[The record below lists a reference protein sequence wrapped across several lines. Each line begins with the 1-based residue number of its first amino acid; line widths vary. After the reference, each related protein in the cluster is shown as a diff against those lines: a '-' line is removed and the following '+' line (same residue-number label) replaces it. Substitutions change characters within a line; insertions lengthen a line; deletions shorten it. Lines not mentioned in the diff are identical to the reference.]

1 MKTARSARRLAKL
14 ALLCT
19 AISLILGLGQGEAEA
34 RRRVVMVYRG
44 QTVEKNGP
52 FMMNFRG
59 GPAFEVGR
67 SDNYPNL
74 SLAGAFGLDFGFAVS
89 PDWAAYI
96 VLTPNLQ
103 FRDSFFN
110 VQIPIGFQYDIR
122 LTRGLYLYPRASIG
136 YSARIFTSSFDYGPF
151 QYYSSR
157 TEHGGILIPEF
168 GLKYVV
174 NGALNLGF
182 EPFSLPVFFNG
193 DGFSVWYR
201 FMFYIG
207 FNA

>member
-1 MKTARSARRLAKL
+1 MTTTRSESHLAKL

-19 AISLILGLGQGEAEA
+19 ALSLGLGLGEAQA
-34 RRRVVMVYRG
+34 RRVVLVYRG
-44 QTVEKNGP
+44 NPVEKNGP

-59 GPAFEVGR
+59 GPAFGVANN
-67 SDNYPNL
+67 DNL
-74 SLAGAFGLDFGFAVS
+74 RFLGAAGIDLGFAVS
-89 PDWAAYI
+89 PDYAAYI
-96 VLTPNLQ
+96 VLTPNVQ
-103 FRDSFFN
+103 FRDNFFN

-122 LTRGLYLYPRASIG
+122 IAPGLYLYPRASIG
-136 YSARIFTSSFDYGPF
+136 YSALVYTASFDYGPF
-151 QYYSSR
+151 RYYNSS
-157 TEHGGILIPEF
+157 TVHGGILIPEF
-168 GLKYVV
+168 GIKYVV

-193 DGFSVWYR
+193 NGYNIWYR